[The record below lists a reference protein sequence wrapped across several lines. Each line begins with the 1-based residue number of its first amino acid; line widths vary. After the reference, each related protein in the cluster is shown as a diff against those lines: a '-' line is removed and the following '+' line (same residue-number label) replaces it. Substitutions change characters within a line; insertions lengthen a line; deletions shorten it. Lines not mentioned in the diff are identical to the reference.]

1 MSKERDQHL
10 QDFVT
15 LMGGELLD
23 VPFDIT
29 LIMGGGVISGVLIS
43 QERYFELWREQL
55 MSNVVSAAR
64 RDVGNEEADNTE
76 EALGE
81 IMEEVF
87 SFETEVPPEK
97 DEGKKYIHLKDA
109 RIITTTGKMP
119 SSGSE
124 GMLWRG
130 KISDVE
136 GFCLGVL
143 G

>member
-10 QDFVT
+10 QELVT

-23 VPFDIT
+23 TPVGIT
-29 LIMGGGVISGVLIS
+29 LTTGGGVISGALVS

-55 MSNVVSAAR
+55 MSMAVSAVR
-64 RDVGNEEADNTE
+64 REVGDEAADNTE
-76 EALGE
+76 ETLNEMMA
-81 IMEEVF
+81 EVF
-87 SFETEVPPEK
+87 SFETVVSPEE

-109 RIITTTGKMP
+109 RAVTATGKVP
-119 SSGSE
+119 SSGGE

-136 GFCLGVL
+136 GFSLGVL
-143 G
+143 R